1 MEKKGKIL
9 AVCISERKGTGK
21 EDVGKV
27 RIIENF
33 GLEGDAHAGSERQVS
48 LMGMESI
55 KDSGIDVGFGDFGEN
70 LVFEGIPI
78 EEFRI
83 GSRILIGDIALEV
96 TKIGKECAKPCA
108 IYYQLG
114 KCIMPKVGIFAR
126 VIRGGT
132 VKTGDDIVLEK

>member
-1 MEKKGKIL
+1 MKQKGKIL

-21 EDVGKV
+21 GNVGKA

-48 LMGMESI
+48 LMDIKSI
-55 KDSGIDVGFGDFGEN
+55 KESGIDADVGDFGEN

-78 EEFRI
+78 EEFKV
-83 GSRILIGDIALEV
+83 GSRILIEGVVLEV
-96 TKIGKECAKPCA
+96 TKIGKECIRPCA

-126 VIRGGT
+126 VIEGGT
-132 VKTGDDIVLEK
+132 VKTGDEIILE